1 MCASSLEGRRYET
14 IANEIGRALRFMRA
28 IGIDLGDERSIHEVD
43 VWTSHEAL
51 LLDYEEPL
59 VRKDSTTGDWYA
71 CSGHFLWVG
80 ERTRQIMERID
91 ALPPHEMFTLAGE
104 LLTSGAEIR
113 LAIAVANR
121 AIDKLR
127 VLAEAR

>member
-1 MCASSLEGRRYET
+1 MSDLPT
-14 IANEIGRALRFMRA
+14 NPTP
-28 IGIDLGDERSIHEVD
+28 GIERMD
-43 VWTSHEAL
+43 PRMAA
-51 LLDYEEPL
+51 
-59 VRKDSTTGDWYA
+59 R
-71 CSGHFLWVG
+71 HFG